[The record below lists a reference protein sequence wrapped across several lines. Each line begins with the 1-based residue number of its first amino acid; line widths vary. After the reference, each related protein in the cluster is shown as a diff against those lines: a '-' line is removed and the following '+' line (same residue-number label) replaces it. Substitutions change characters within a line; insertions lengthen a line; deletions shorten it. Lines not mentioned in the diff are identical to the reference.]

1 MLTSGTVAM
10 RLSDTHRLL
19 TPKAAPLSDFASAT
33 RRLHLDG
40 PLLVGLLLICGFGL
54 FVLYS
59 AVGESNR
66 LLMNQA
72 IRLSVAF
79 VAMLIVAQ
87 LPPDFMRRWT
97 PWGYL
102 AGLVLLILVL
112 TKGDVSQGARRWLD
126 FGVRFQ
132 PSEAMKLGVPMMA
145 AWFLHDRQIPPRIGH
160 LAIIAVMIAVPTV
173 LIAKQPDLGTA
184 LLIAASGII
193 VIILAGMSFKLIAG
207 LGLAAIPGALVLWNF
222 MQEYQKQR
230 VLTLFD
236 PDSDPL
242 GAGYN
247 IIQSKIAIGSGGM
260 FGKGWTNGSQAHLE
274 FLPERDTDFIFAVL
288 GEEFGLLGV
297 LTLLVLYMFVI
308 GRGLYIAVQA
318 RDTFSRLLAGSISL
332 TFMVYVFVNT
342 AMVTGLVPVVGVPL
356 PLVSFGGT
364 SMVTLMAGFGILMSI
379 HSHRKLLPH

>member
-1 MLTSGTVAM
+1 M
-10 RLSDTHRLL
+10 RLSDTQRLIA
-19 TPKAAPLSDFASAT
+19 PKAAPLSDFS
-33 RRLHLDG
+33 RLMRKLHIDG
-40 PLLVGLLLICGFGL
+40 PLLVGLLLICGLGL

-66 LLMNQA
+66 LLVNQMV
-72 IRLSVAF
+72 RLGVGF

-87 LPPDFMRRWT
+87 LPPGFLRRWT

-102 AGLVLLILVL
+102 LGLVLLVLVL
-112 TKGDVSQGARRWLD
+112 TKGDVGQGARRWLD
-126 FGVRFQ
+126 IGIRFQ

-145 AWFLHDRQIPPRIGH
+145 AWFLHDRQIPPKIGH
-160 LAIIAVMIAVPTV
+160 IAIIAVMIIVPTI
-173 LIAKQPDLGTA
+173 LIARQPDLGTA

-193 VIILAGMSFKLIAG
+193 VIILAGMSFRLIIG
-207 LGLAAIPGALVLWNF
+207 LGIAAIPGALVLWNF
-222 MQEYQKQR
+222 MQDYQKQR
-230 VLTLFD
+230 VLTLLD

-247 IIQSKIAIGSGGM
+247 IIQSKIAIGSGGT
-260 FGKGWTNGSQAHLE
+260 FGKGWTNGSQAQLE

-288 GEEFGLLGV
+288 GEEFGLLGA

-318 RDTFSRLLAGSISL
+318 HDTYSRLLAGSISL

-342 AMVTGLVPVVGVPL
+342 AMVSGLVPVVGVPL